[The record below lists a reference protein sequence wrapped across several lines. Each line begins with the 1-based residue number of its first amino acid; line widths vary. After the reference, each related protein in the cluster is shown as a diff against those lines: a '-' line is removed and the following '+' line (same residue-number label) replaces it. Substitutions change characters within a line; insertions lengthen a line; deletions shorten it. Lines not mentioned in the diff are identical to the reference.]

1 MDAHASSLY
10 QKSEDI
16 DILDIYRYPVAV
28 SEPPKSHFLKSP
40 PQKGKLIRSLIK
52 ENVSRFSVPEFIHA
66 LSRSLR
72 TDLRQVV

>member
-16 DILDIYRYPVAV
+16 DILDIYRYPLDV
-28 SEPPKSHFLKSP
+28 SKPPQSHFLKSP
-40 PQKGKLIRSLIK
+40 PQKGKLVGSLITG
-52 ENVSRFSVPEFIHA
+52 NVSRFSVPEFIHA